1 MSREFNKG
9 LLADIL
15 RVALLVALFSALALL
30 LRRQDLHKFLFDI
43 HTIRTE
49 LSGGGDFSGYV
60 LSGLIFT
67 FAGGGLTVFGL
78 PRLWVSAV
86 GGVIYGAFL
95 GSILSL
101 LATIFGASVLH
112 LAGSS
117 ILAAVVERRMGDK
130 VNLWKVRFQENAFW
144 WVLYGRLFPI
154 SNSTLMSLICG
165 SCKVPFLPFLWGS
178 LLGYIPLT
186 VVFATYGSGGVK
198 GNVWQIG
205 LATILLVGSIYLRSF
220 LKRWFPAHKGGKDTS
235 GGTTSGS

>member
-9 LLADIL
+9 LFADIL
-15 RVALLVALFSALALL
+15 RVVLLVALFSAMALL
-30 LRRQDLHKFLFDI
+30 LRRQEIHKFLFDI
-43 HTIRTE
+43 DTIRTE

-67 FAGGGLTVFGL
+67 LAGGGLTVFFL
-78 PRLWVSAV
+78 PRLWLSAV
-86 GGVIYGAFL
+86 GGIIYGAL
-95 GSILSL
+95 IGTLLSL
-101 LATIFGASVLH
+101 LATLFGAAVLH
-112 LAGSS
+112 VAGKY
-117 ILAAVVERRMGDK
+117 IFAAVVERRLGDK

-165 SCKVPFLPFLWGS
+165 SCKVRFLPFLWGS
-178 LLGYIPLT
+178 ALGFIPLT

-205 LATILLVGSIYLRSF
+205 FATMLLIFSIYLRSF
-220 LKRWFPAHKGGKDTS
+220 LKRWFPANKGSLDT
-235 GGTTSGS
+235 

>member
-9 LLADIL
+9 LFADIL
-15 RVALLVALFSALALL
+15 RVVLLVALFSAMALL
-30 LRRQDLHKFLFDI
+30 LRRQEIHKFLFDI
-43 HTIRTE
+43 DTIRTE

-67 FAGGGLTVFGL
+67 LAGGGLTVFFL
-78 PRLWVSAV
+78 PRLWLSAV
-86 GGVIYGAFL
+86 GGIIYGAL
-95 GSILSL
+95 IGTILSL
-101 LATIFGASVLH
+101 LATLFGAAVLH
-112 LAGSS
+112 VAGKHVF
-117 ILAAVVERRMGDK
+117 AAVVERRLGDK
-130 VNLWKVRFQENAFW
+130 VNLWKVRLQENAFW

-198 GNVWQIG
+198 GNVWQIA
-205 LATILLVGSIYLRSF
+205 LATALLVCSIFLRSF
-220 LKRWFPAHKGGKDTS
+220 LKRWFPANKGSLDT
-235 GGTTSGS
+235 